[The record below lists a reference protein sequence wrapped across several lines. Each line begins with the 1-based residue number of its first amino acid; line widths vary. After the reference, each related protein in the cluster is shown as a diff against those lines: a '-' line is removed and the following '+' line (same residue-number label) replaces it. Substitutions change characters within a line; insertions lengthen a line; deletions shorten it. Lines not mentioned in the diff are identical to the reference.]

1 MFNYRCNCEHGAHG
15 SRGCP
20 SGVDPRTP
28 ARADY
33 VGAVCDWCAHE
44 HLSECLLSPG
54 LDSIPAPC
62 QDDLDIAFC
71 YVCNYRHI
79 DVCAP
84 AASIELPPYNP
95 NAVCEKCGSEDI
107 HTQHTPACPTCP
119 AGSCRVEHMAH
130 YCRQCTWSWAEMVP
144 PARCYY
150 AEECEETH
158 PTFILDARVADMS
171 DEKASLQKVCDTCV
185 HLHIAGV
192 KRTHKMVVSVA
203 GYRIFWV
210 SRVATLRHVSLKEP
224 IATFYGADAVA
235 NASLFMSVLARI
247 DLQRHEYVHFKK

>member
-1 MFNYRCNCEHGAHG
+1 MFNYRCNCEHEAHG

-20 SGVDPRTP
+20 SNVDPRTP

-44 HLSECLLSPG
+44 HL
-54 LDSIPAPC
+54 
-62 QDDLDIAFC
+62 
-71 YVCNYRHI
+71 
-79 DVCAP
+79 
-84 AASIELPPYNP
+84 
-95 NAVCEKCGSEDI
+95 
-107 HTQHTPACPTCP
+107 
-119 AGSCRVEHMAH
+119 
-130 YCRQCTWSWAEMVP
+130 WA
-144 PARCYY
+144 CYY

-210 SRVATLRHVSLKEP
+210 SRIATLCHVSLKEP
-224 IATFYGADAVA
+224 IATFYGTDAVA

>member
-1 MFNYRCNCEHGAHG
+1 MFNYRCNCEHEAHG

-20 SGVDPRTP
+20 SNVDPQTP
-28 ARADY
+28 TQANY
-33 VGAVCDWCAHE
+33 VRAVCNWCAHE
-44 HLSECLLSPG
+44 HP
-54 LDSIPAPC
+54 
-62 QDDLDIAFC
+62 
-71 YVCNYRHI
+71 
-79 DVCAP
+79 
-84 AASIELPPYNP
+84 ASIELPPYNP
-95 NAVCEKCGSEDI
+95 TNAVCEKCGSEDI

-203 GYRIFWV
+203 GYCIFWV
-210 SRVATLRHVSLKEP
+210 SRIATLRHVSLNEP

>member
-1 MFNYRCNCEHGAHG
+1 MFNYRCNCEHEAHG

-20 SGVDPRTP
+20 SNVEPRTP

-33 VGAVCDWCAHE
+33 VRAVCNWCAHE
-44 HLSECLLSPG
+44 HLCST
-54 LDSIPAPC
+54 
-62 QDDLDIAFC
+62 
-71 YVCNYRHI
+71 RH
-79 DVCAP
+79 
-84 AASIELPPYNP
+84 EL
-95 NAVCEKCGSEDI
+95 
-107 HTQHTPACPTCP
+107 
-119 AGSCRVEHMAH
+119 
-130 YCRQCTWSWAEMVP
+130 VP

-203 GYRIFWV
+203 GYLISWV
-210 SRVATLRHVSLKEP
+210 SRIATLRHVSLKEP

>member
-54 LDSIPAPC
+54 LDSIPADGRWVAGVPPYP
-62 QDDLDIAFC
+62 DRD
-71 YVCNYRHI
+71 I

-107 HTQHTPACPTCP
+107 RSRAPAR
-119 AGSCRVEHMAH
+119 GSVAH

-144 PARCYY
+144 PARCY

-210 SRVATLRHVSLKEP
+210 SRIATLRHVSLNEP